1 MRVDTTW
8 VFRVVWATL
17 PLAAG
22 PTLADAL
29 DPRSQAVR
37 TVASV
42 ALWLGWAAVLA
53 ASLVPSTVSL
63 TVIRVLAPAAA
74 VATAWATLDHP
85 SAATGGVTGAVTVA
99 DVVALVVTAVAAVVV
114 MDARI
119 GDRFVDGSSYGP
131 ERRLALRV
139 PAPVL
144 LGPLE
149 LTWAASLAGALA
161 GPLLLASRQW
171 VAGGIATVVGLV
183 VVFWAARS
191 LHALSRR
198 WLVFVP
204 GGMVLHD
211 PLTVTESV
219 LMPRA
224 MIERLG
230 PAPADSSA
238 YDLTQRAA
246 GLALEV
252 TLREPLPV
260 SLYRPRA
267 RQPETAT
274 VEQVLFTP
282 TRPAAA
288 LDAAAERRIPVG

>member
-22 PTLADAL
+22 PALADAL

-63 TVIRVLAPAAA
+63 TIIRVVAPAAP
-74 VATAWATLDHP
+74 VATAWATLDRT
-85 SAATGGVTGAVTVA
+85 SAAGGADTVA
-99 DVVALVVTAVAAVVV
+99 GLVALVATSVAAVVV

-171 VAGGIATVVGLV
+171 VAGGIATVVGLG

-230 PAPADSSA
+230 PAPADSRA
-238 YDLTQRAA
+238 YDLTQRAP

-260 SLYRPRA
+260 SLYRPRS

>member
-22 PTLADAL
+22 PALADAL

-63 TVIRVLAPAAA
+63 TIIRVLAPAAPL
-74 VATAWATLDHP
+74 ATAWAALDRP
-85 SAATGGVTGAVTVA
+85 SAATGAVTVA
-99 DVVALVVTAVAAVVV
+99 TVVALVATSVAAVVV

-171 VAGGIATVVGLV
+171 VAGGIATAVGLV
-183 VVFWAARS
+183 VVFWAVRS

-246 GLALEV
+246 GLALEA